1 MEVEIRPAREDEM
14 EQFLHVASN
23 ALVMKP
29 SSFVGMRPEFTL
41 CAFEDGRLATSYATW
56 PLTMRFNGDGVPV
69 AAVTTVG
76 TLPIYRRRG
85 YLRKIT
91 ATHFEFLH
99 EEGERPIAI
108 LWASWATIYQRYGY
122 AVVSTQHF
130 YNVEPQYLAFSS
142 PQPVTGSF
150 RELGDDEFPLLVD
163 LYRKFRAERTGY
175 LHRGREMWNANVLA
189 PPPAN
194 GQLNKIIYEESGEP
208 LGYVIYTVEP
218 AQDGGRPGPSNRLV
232 IRDLI
237 WLTASAYRAIWSYF
251 ANMDVIGNIIWGR
264 VPSDDPLPYLLLEPR
279 MLRITSSDGILGRIV
294 DVEQALPQRCYNE
307 EGTLTFEIVDDDLCP
322 WNCGRWRLEA
332 SVDKSSVS
340 RTTDE
345 PQLVMPISTL
355 AMLLFGQISATEAA
369 RMGRL
374 NVREDSTLP
383 LWDAIMRTKYKTACA
398 DIF

>member
-1 MEVEIRPAREDEM
+1 MEVEVRPAKEDEM

-41 CAFEDGRLATSYATW
+41 CAFENGKLATSYATW

-91 ATHFEFLH
+91 ATHFKLLH

-122 AVVSTQHF
+122 AVVSIQHF
-130 YNVEPQYLAFSS
+130 YNVEPQYLAFAS
-142 PQPVTGSF
+142 PQSVAGSF

-194 GQLNKIIYEESGEP
+194 GQLNKIVYEESGES

-218 AQDGGRPGPSNRLV
+218 TQDGGRPGPSNRLV

-237 WLTASAYRAIWSYF
+237 WLTAAAYRAIWSHF

-279 MLRITSSDGILGRIV
+279 MLRVTSSDGILGRIV
-294 DVEQALPQRCYNE
+294 DVERALPQRQYDE
-307 EGTLTFEIVDDDLCP
+307 EGTLIFEIDGDDLCP

-332 SVDKSSVS
+332 SVDKSSIS
-340 RTTDE
+340 LTAEE

-355 AMLLFGQISATEAA
+355 AMLLFGHISATEAA
-369 RMGRL
+369 HMGRL
-374 NVREDSTLP
+374 DVREDGALS
-383 LWDAIMRTKYKTACA
+383 LWDRVMRTKYKTACA